1 MIEIDTDLIKE
12 IAGKDKRID
21 DRAFDK
27 YREIVIEKNFISSAE
42 GSARVRLGNTEVV
55 AGVKFSIGEPFPDT
69 PDEGVLMVGAELV
82 PLASPEFEPGP
93 PGEQAIELAR
103 VVDRAIRESKCI
115 DFKKLAINE
124 EKVWM
129 IHVDIDVLD
138 DDGNLIDAA
147 CLASVAAL
155 SSAQLPAIED
165 EKINIEK
172 KTGPLPMSGL
182 PISATFVK
190 INNRLMAD
198 PNIAEFKAID
208 ARLTVGTINTENG
221 IKLCS
226 MQKGGTQGLTL
237 EEVEQIIEMAIAKG
251 EELRKLV
258 KGAYSE
264 ANK

>member
-1 MIEIDTDLIKE
+1 M
-12 IAGKDKRID
+12 
-21 DRAFDK
+21 
-27 YREIVIEKNFISSAE
+27 
-42 GSARVRLGNTEVV
+42 V
-55 AGVKFSIGEPFPDT
+55 AGVKLGAGEPFSDR
-69 PDEGVLMVGAELV
+69 PDEGVLIVNAELL

-93 PGEQAIELAR
+93 PGAQAIELAR

-129 IHVDIDVLD
+129 IYVDIDVLD

-147 CLASVAAL
+147 GLAAVAAL
-155 SSAQLPAIED
+155 SSAQMPSLED
-165 EKINIEK
+165 EKINIGK

-198 PNIAEFKAID
+198 PNIAEYKAID
-208 ARLTVGTINTENG
+208 ARLTVGTIDKPEG

-226 MQKGGTQGLTL
+226 MQKGGSQGLTI
-237 EEVEQIIEMAIAKG
+237 EEVEQIIDMAIEKG

-258 KGAYSE
+258 KES
-264 ANK
+264 

>member
-12 IAGKDKRID
+12 IVGKENRID
-21 DRAFDK
+21 NRAFDK

-42 GSARVRLGNTEVV
+42 GSAHVRIGSTEVV
-55 AGVKFSIGEPFPDT
+55 AGVKFSIGKPFPDT

-115 DFKKLAINE
+115 DFKKFAIDP

-155 SSAQLPAIED
+155 SSTQIPALDED
-165 EKINIEK
+165 GAIDTEK
-172 KTGPLPMSGL
+172 KTGPLPMSGI
-182 PISATFVK
+182 PISTTFAK
-190 INNRLMAD
+190 INNRIMVD
-198 PNIAEFKAID
+198 PNIAEYKAID
-208 ARLTVGTINTENG
+208 ARLTVGTINTKEG
-221 IKLCS
+221 VRLCS
-226 MQKGGTQGLTL
+226 MQKGGTMGLTI
-237 EEVEQIIEMAIAKG
+237 EEVEQILEMAIEKG

-258 KGAYSE
+258 KES
-264 ANK
+264 